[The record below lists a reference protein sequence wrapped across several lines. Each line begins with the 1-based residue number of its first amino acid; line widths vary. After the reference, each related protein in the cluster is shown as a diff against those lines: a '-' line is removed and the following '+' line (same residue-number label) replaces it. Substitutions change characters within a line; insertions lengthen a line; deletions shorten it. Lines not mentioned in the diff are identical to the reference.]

1 MRLLAGATLIH
12 LALIAAPALA
22 QAQAPEDLRI
32 QRQIVPLPSSVTE
45 VNQCA
50 WTHRAEALLCLAS
63 VEEREGRQ
71 VVLVRPDGS
80 GLRCL
85 TCAEG
90 VPEGR
95 RPHKTSVFPD
105 GKRFLLGTLPA
116 GEVNADE
123 GASLVSSV
131 GECAPSLLDC
141 DQLSFAPVELP
152 SATGSLNDREIRL
165 SPDGR
170 KFVYTIVRN
179 DGFVVL
185 MGDLVR
191 EADRYVV
198 RDARVLN
205 PAGATTAADLA
216 RRGAFAEA
224 KSFSDGRT
232 LIYASTEEAG
242 SNLDVYRLDLATGN
256 RERVTTNGE
265 WDEDAED
272 DPRHRYMSLGST
284 RRNFNVL
291 RGATVIPLPPFLDQ
305 VKTVFIARFK
315 LANLEERRRALEAWI
330 TDDATERGG
339 RLGLQISDL
348 RGGWDARMPVRWSPD
363 GTRLVFYEVGPGTA
377 TRLVV
382 VRVVGLE
389 PVTPRCLDPERQL
402 SCQTPTPTWAPLLS
416 EYPPLT
422 PGVRVVT
429 GPAGGT
435 ATIAFGGLVIG
446 GEMRVDYRDYATPD
460 GLVVNG
466 FEQISGFAYRD
477 QRIDLS
483 GEVTVTGRAEGH
495 GRAQVVGEGRRACG
509 VVESRLGARSER
521 TVYGRTDPACGF
533 GPAPTCANRKDDDG
547 DGLED
552 LTDPGCRDEED
563 SDESGPAVSD
573 RCRHHILIGLRLRP
587 GERIRRATVRIGRS
601 QLRRARV
608 RAGRRR
614 VVVNLRGRRSR
625 GVRVVV
631 RARTTS
637 GRVVR
642 TVRRF
647 AACRRARA

>member
-1 MRLLAGATLIH
+1 MARFALLTLG
-12 LALIAAPALA
+12 LVLLGAAPS

-32 QRQIVPLPSSVTE
+32 RRTVVSLPPSVTE

-50 WTHRAEALLCLAS
+50 WTRTGNALLCLAS
-63 VEEREGRQ
+63 LTQREGRQ

-85 TCAEG
+85 TCAAG
-90 VPEGR
+90 VPGAR
-95 RPHKTSVFPD
+95 RPHKLAVFPD
-105 GKRFLLGTLPA
+105 RRRFLVGTLPA

-141 DQLSFAPVELP
+141 DRIAFSPVELP
-152 SATGSLNDREIRL
+152 AGTGSLNDREIRL

-179 DGFVVL
+179 DGFLVL

-205 PAGATTAADLA
+205 AAGSTTAADLA

-224 KSFSDGRT
+224 KSFSDART

-242 SNLDVYRLDLATGN
+242 SNMDVYRLDLATGQ
-256 RERVTTNGE
+256 RQRVTTNGE

-272 DPRHRYMSLGST
+272 DPRGRYMSVGST

-305 VKTVFIARFK
+305 VKTVFFARFK

-330 TDDATERGG
+330 TDDATERAGG
-339 RLGLQISDL
+339 LGKQISDL

-382 VRVVGLE
+382 VRVRGLK
-389 PVTPRCLDPERQL
+389 PVAPHCLDPDSDPACR
-402 SCQTPTPTWAPLLS
+402 TPTPTWAPLLS
-416 EYPPLT
+416 EYPPLP
-422 PGVRVVT
+422 PGVRVVS
-429 GPAGGT
+429 GPAGGS
-435 ATIAFGGLVIG
+435 ATISFAGLVIG
-446 GEMRVDYRDYATPD
+446 GEMRVDYRDYRTAD
-460 GLVVNG
+460 GLVING

-477 QRIDLS
+477 MRIELS
-483 GEVTVTGRAEGH
+483 GEVTVSGREQGAGRA
-495 GRAQVVGEGRRACG
+495 RVFGEGRRACG
-509 VVESRLGARSER
+509 TIESRLGARSER
-521 TVYGRTDPACGF
+521 TIYGRTDPACGF
-533 GPAPTCANRKDDDG
+533 GPAPTCANRRDDDG

-552 LTDPGCRDEED
+552 LTDRGCSHEED
-563 SDESGPAVSD
+563 ADEAGPAAAK
-573 RCRHHILIGLRLRP
+573 RCRKRRRAVVRVRLHR
-587 GERIRRATVRIGRS
+587 GERIRRASVRVGS
-601 QLRRARV
+601 SKVRRAGV
-608 RAGRRR
+608 RSGRRS
-614 VVVNLRGRRSR
+614 VVIDLRGRRAR
-625 GVRVVV
+625 RVRIVIQV
-631 RARTTS
+631 RTTS
-637 GRVVR
+637 GRSIQA
-642 TVRRF
+642 VRRLST
-647 AACRRARA
+647 CRRRR